1 MNIDE
6 IDIYDYFL
14 KGFENDLKRIEEA
27 QPSYTTLP
35 YIMRDF
41 IERCGAFHFAC
52 RAHILGIESVL
63 ILSDMASEILK
74 KLNEKLND
82 RLEWHG
88 ARLDE
93 HLGNVPA
100 ALVMVNCCND
110 LFKVF
115 GMDFTTLQ
123 KVRKK

>member
-41 IERCGAFHFAC
+41 IERCGAFHFA
-52 RAHILGIESVL
+52 RRSNLLGIEGIL
-63 ILSDMASEILK
+63 ILSDMSSEILK

-110 LFKVF
+110 LFKCL
-115 GMDFTTLQ
+115 GMEFNT
-123 KVRKK
+123 K

>member
-14 KGFENDLKRIEEA
+14 KGFENDLKRIDETEIY
-27 QPSYTTLP
+27 YTTFP

-41 IERCGAFHFAC
+41 LERVGAFHFAS
-52 RAHILGIESVL
+52 HYNFLGYEGII
-63 ILSDMASEILK
+63 ILSDMAIEILK

-82 RLEWHG
+82 RLKWHG

-100 ALVMVNCCND
+100 ALIMVNCCND
-110 LFKVF
+110 LLNPLGMEFK
-115 GMDFTTLQ
+115 
-123 KVRKK
+123 

>member
-6 IDIYDYFL
+6 IDIFDYFH
-14 KGFENDLKRIEEA
+14 KGFKNDLKRVEEA
-27 QPSYTTLP
+27 DPYYTTFP

-41 IERCGAFHFAC
+41 IERCGAFHFA
-52 RAHILGIESVL
+52 RYSNFIDFEGIFILYDLQQEV
-63 ILSDMASEILK
+63 LK
-74 KLNEKLND
+74 KINEKLND
-82 RLEWHG
+82 RLKWHG

-110 LFKVF
+110 LLKPLGMEFK
-115 GMDFTTLQ
+115 
-123 KVRKK
+123 

>member
-14 KGFENDLKRIEEA
+14 KGFENDLKRVEESE
-27 QPSYTTLP
+27 PSYTTLP

-41 IERCGAFHFAC
+41 IERCGAFHFA
-52 RAHILGIESVL
+52 RLSNFFDFEVILVL
-63 ILSDMASEILK
+63 YDLQKEVLK
-74 KLNEKLND
+74 KINEKIND
-82 RLEWHG
+82 RLKWHG

-100 ALVMVNCCND
+100 ALIMVNCCND
-110 LFKVF
+110 LLKPLGMEFK
-115 GMDFTTLQ
+115 
-123 KVRKK
+123 

>member
-14 KGFENDLKRIEEA
+14 NGFENDLKRIEEA
-27 QPSYTTLP
+27 YPSYTTLP

-41 IERCGAFHFAC
+41 IERCGAFHFA
-52 RAHILGIESVL
+52 RLSNLFDFEGILVL
-63 ILSDMASEILK
+63 YDLQKEVLK
-74 KLNEKLND
+74 KINEKIND
-82 RLEWHG
+82 RLKWHG

-100 ALVMVNCCND
+100 ALIMVNCCND
-110 LFKVF
+110 LLKPL
-115 GMDFTTLQ
+115 GMEL
-123 KVRKK
+123 K

>member
-1 MNIDE
+1 MHINK

-27 QPSYTTLP
+27 EPYYTTIP

-41 IERCGAFHFAC
+41 IERCGAFHFA
-52 RAHILGIESVL
+52 RYSNLLGCEGII
-63 ILSDMASEILK
+63 ILSDMAKDILK

-82 RLEWHG
+82 RLKWHG

-110 LFKVF
+110 LLKPL
-115 GMDFTTLQ
+115 GMDFNT
-123 KVRKK
+123 K